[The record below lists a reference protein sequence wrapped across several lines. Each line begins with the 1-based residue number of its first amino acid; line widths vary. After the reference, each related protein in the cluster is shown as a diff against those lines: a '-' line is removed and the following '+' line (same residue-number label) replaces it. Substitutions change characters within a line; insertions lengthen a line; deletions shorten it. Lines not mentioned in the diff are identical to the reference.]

1 MELDRSAVVTGM
13 AYTGFEIFLTEVG
26 CKFAGIPDL
35 ASVAPLLLI
44 SEVLA
49 FLSDF
54 NRVDFLIMSTSSE
67 NCLMFLLEGVSLSL
81 GIRCSVIFELRN
93 FFQDSIE

>member
-13 AYTGFEIFLTEVG
+13 AYTGFEIFLTEVA
-26 CKFAGIPDL
+26 CKSAGIPDL

-49 FLSDF
+49 FLSDI

-67 NCLMFLLEGVSLSL
+67 NCLMFCLKEFLCRWVF
-81 GIRCSVIFELRN
+81 VVP
-93 FFQDSIE
+93 

>member
-13 AYTGFEIFLTEVG
+13 AYTGFEMFFLTEVA
-26 CKFAGIPDL
+26 CKSAGIPDL
-35 ASVAPLLLI
+35 ASVASLLLI

-49 FLSDF
+49 FLFDI

-67 NCLMFLLEGVSLSL
+67 NCLMFA
-81 GIRCSVIFELRN
+81 
-93 FFQDSIE
+93 